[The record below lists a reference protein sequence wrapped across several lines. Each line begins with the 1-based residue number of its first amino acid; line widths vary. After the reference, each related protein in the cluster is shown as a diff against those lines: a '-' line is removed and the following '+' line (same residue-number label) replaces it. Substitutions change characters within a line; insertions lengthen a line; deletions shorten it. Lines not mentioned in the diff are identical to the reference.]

1 MPAFSECVLVSL
13 PGAYVGFLHP
23 AYYPKRAAADA
34 PFLPGYPLFHSVS
47 QDREASRS
55 ALDDERELQRQVAA
69 ERARLQ
75 HERIKEAYREM
86 ASGGMAK
93 DMRAQ
98 DVLRAQIRNAYR
110 MGNVNEAQRL
120 AARLAPDDN
129 K

>member
-1 MPAFSECVLVSL
+1 MLLRSPPLPASL
-13 PGAYVGFLHP
+13 A
-23 AYYPKRAAADA
+23 RA
-34 PFLPGYPLFHSVS
+34 PLLAS
-47 QDREASRS
+47 QDREAPRS
-55 ALDDERELQRQVAA
+55 VIDDERELQRQVAA

-110 MGNVNEAQRL
+110 MGNTGEAQKL